1 MRTPAGRE
9 CAYFYGDYHR
19 GRNVEV
25 CRLLE
30 HGDSR
35 WQPSLCETCP
45 VPDILLA
52 NACPNLVL
60 HGSVGRRLGLWR
72 QVRVVATCDYT
83 GTVVPEPK
91 VGCGHCAEF
100 AE

>member
-9 CAYFYGDYHR
+9 CRYFYGDYHR
-19 GRNVEV
+19 GRHVEV

-30 HGDSR
+30 YSR
-35 WQPSLCETCP
+35 DPWRPSLCKKCP

-60 HGSVGRRLGLWR
+60 HGSVTKTLGLWPK
-72 QVRVVATCDYT
+72 VRVVATCDYT
-83 GTVVPEPK
+83 GTRVPEPK
-91 VGCGHCAEF
+91 VGCGHCSEF
-100 AE
+100 YS